1 MERERVHFLS
11 SSSDNAPKPMGLG
24 SYSYDSSLLNYLQ
37 KAISPNT
44 VTLRVTALTYE
55 FKDTAQFTANTQI
68 KILLVLQ

>member
-1 MERERVHFLS
+1 
-11 SSSDNAPKPMGLG
+11 MGLG

-55 FKDTAQFTANTQI
+55 FKDTAQFTANTLI